1 MPVDL
6 IPVCSKYPWIGCRFF
21 FFPSWFQIYFCIPY
35 IFLGHPIN
43 PFFFASGRRSG
54 ILLHNLNCENF
65 TTFYNIFVN
74 GTLYTPFV
82 IVGIVRQKG
91 KTWFKSFQNQL
102 KPYFSSLIF
111 FPFSLK
117 LSKNTWDPREVI
129 VWKFEGPTSNGL
141 VATALFYNPHTKLVK
156 LVDRYIIENH

>member
-1 MPVDL
+1 MPFL
-6 IPVCSKYPWIGCRFF
+6 F

-43 PFFFASGRRSG
+43 PFSFASGRRSG

-74 GTLYTPFV
+74 GTLSTPFV

-102 KPYFSSLIF
+102 KPYFSSLKKIVSF
-111 FPFSLK
+111 FIETF
-117 LSKNTWDPREVI
+117 T
-129 VWKFEGPTSNGL
+129 GPVRPQRGHCVKIWRSYAKRSSRYGFIL
-141 VATALFYNPHTKLVK
+141 IIYTKLVK
-156 LVDRYIIENH
+156 LVDRSRLDD

>member
-6 IPVCSKYPWIGCRFF
+6 IPVCSKYPWVGCLFFF

-43 PFFFASGRRSG
+43 PFSFASGRRSG

-74 GTLYTPFV
+74 RTLSTPFV
-82 IVGIVRQKG
+82 KVGNVRQKG

-111 FPFSLK
+111 FPFFIETFKEYVRPQRGHCVKIWRSYVKRSSRYGFILK
-117 LSKNTWDPREVI
+117 PS
-129 VWKFEGPTSNGL
+129 
-141 VATALFYNPHTKLVK
+141 
-156 LVDRYIIENH
+156 

>member
-74 GTLYTPFV
+74 GTLYTRFV

-102 KPYFSSLIF
+102 KPYFSSLRKC

-141 VATALFYNPHTKLVK
+141 VATAVSTNKQTNKQS
-156 LVDRYIIENH
+156 